1 MADVRILRIFNNNVV
16 LAETETGDQV
26 VAIGRGLAFGKKKGQ
41 LVDADAVTQKFYPEH
56 HGEEQLTAMLS
67 EIPADVLSVATD
79 LERMAREDLGASIS
93 HSFILP
99 LADHINYA
107 IVRASEG
114 LRIEY
119 PLSIEVG
126 HLYPKE
132 TAFGRRAIAVI
143 NERLGVNLPE
153 DESTPLALHLVN
165 SQFATEDLVKTFKM
179 TEVFTEIFGVISSAY
194 GRELNQS
201 NLSVARFV
209 THLRYLFVR
218 AEQGHHASAGDP
230 AFPAIHDAVRTGY
243 PRAYDCAYK
252 VVLLLQAHLR
262 QELSEDEHTY
272 LTMHIAR
279 LAADLWGDEAS
290 SSGGQ

>member
-1 MADVRILRIFNNNVV
+1 MRILRIFNNNVV
-16 LAETETGDQV
+16 LAETDTGDQV

-41 LVDADAVTQKFYPEH
+41 PIDADAVTQKFYPEQQA
-56 HGEEQLTAMLS
+56 EEHLTAMLS
-67 EIPADVLSVATD
+67 EIPSDVLAVATD
-79 LERMAREDLGASIS
+79 LEKIAREELGANIS

-107 IVRASEG
+107 IVRATDG

-132 TAFGRRAIAVI
+132 TAFGHRAISII
-143 NERLGVNLPE
+143 NERLGVKLPE
-153 DESTPLALHLVN
+153 DEATPLALHLVN
-165 SQFATEDLVKTFKM
+165 SQFATEDLIKTFKM
-179 TEVFTEIFGVISSAY
+179 TEVFTEIFGVISNAF
-194 GRELNQS
+194 GQEIDPS

-218 AEQGHHASAGDP
+218 AEQGIHANTTDP
-230 AFPAIHDAVRTGY
+230 AFPAIHEAVRTGY

-252 VVLLLQAHLR
+252 VVLLLQVHLH
-262 QELSEDEHTY
+262 QELSDDEHTY
-272 LTMHIAR
+272 LAMHIAR
-279 LAADLWGDEAS
+279 LASDLWGVSTTTS
-290 SSGGQ
+290 SRS